1 MLSPEPSP
9 RVLRSGAGGFSPFP
23 ADPRFSR
30 ATPDALFA
38 RIKEADA
45 GNVVGSSESWSGNI
59 LREKARKRPVTS
71 PGRAKLLGSL
81 TVQAWELLFS
91 NRFVTTFVLLAMV
104 CIQVRRI
111 TEVAFKLFHSACAI
125 MCVLAYLKFLVL
137 ELFVPERLQQRNFVF
152 LFLLF
157 LISTS
162 CCFF

>member
-1 MLSPEPSP
+1 MLSPEPCP
-9 RVLRSGAGGFSPFP
+9 RVLRSGADAFSPFP

-81 TVQAWELLFS
+81 KQKAVAAECKRRDRQEHSKVMESPAPAKPVTRQDTAVMLPPKRVRYSGNYTRGRRREDIPIILS
-91 NRFVTTFVLLAMV
+91 DRFVYF
-104 CIQVRRI
+104 I
-111 TEVAFKLFHSACAI
+111 
-125 MCVLAYLKFLVL
+125 
-137 ELFVPERLQQRNFVF
+137 
-152 LFLLF
+152 
-157 LISTS
+157 
-162 CCFF
+162 